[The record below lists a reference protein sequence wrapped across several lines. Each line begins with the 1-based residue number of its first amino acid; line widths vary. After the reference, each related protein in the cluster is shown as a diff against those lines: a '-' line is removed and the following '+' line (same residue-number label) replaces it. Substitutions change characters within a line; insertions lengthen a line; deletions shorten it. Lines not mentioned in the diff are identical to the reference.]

1 MHAFKL
7 SMTALVLAL
16 LVTGCSATGQS
27 VSTGVCVGALRLNEA
42 QIATLSGEQARR
54 LLDINEDQ
62 RRRGCAQVNP
72 S

>member
-1 MHAFKL
+1 MRVFKL

-54 LLDINEDQ
+54 LLDINAEQQ
-62 RRRGCAQVNP
+62 RKGCAIPN